1 MKKTTLFFAPALA
14 FAPILAFAALLAST
28 TSLAQ
33 TTAVGLW
40 QSFDNNT
47 GAPRAE
53 IRITESQGVLTG
65 RIERNLL
72 PQAAGTVQV
81 CDKCTDDRKGTPLI
95 GMALVRN
102 AKASQE
108 AGVWEGGEIL
118 DPDEGKTYRLRLQLL
133 EDGKKLQVRGY
144 TGPFFKNRTWVRVG

>member
-1 MKKTTLFFAPALA
+1 MNK
-14 FAPILAFAALLAST
+14 IVLLANL
-28 TSLAQ
+28 LATLIAGLIHSSAMAQ
-33 TTAVGLW
+33 ATPVGLW

-53 IRITESQGVLTG
+53 IRISESKGVLTG

-72 PQAAGTVQV
+72 PQTSTATQF
-81 CDKCTDDRKGTPLI
+81 CDKCTDDRKGAALI
-95 GMALVRN
+95 GMELVRN
-102 AKASQE
+102 LKAGSD
-108 AGVWEGGEIL
+108 AGVWEGGEIM

-144 TGPFFKNRTWVRVG
+144 IGPFFKNRTWVRVG

>member
-1 MKKTTLFFAPALA
+1 MTNMTSVFS
-14 FAPILAFAALLAST
+14 IIVVLLASVAST
-28 TSLAQ
+28 ISASSVAQ
-33 TTAVGLW
+33 TTATGLW

-72 PQAAGTVQV
+72 PQITPAVQR
-81 CDKCTDDRKGTPLI
+81 CDTCTDDRKGAPLI
-95 GMALVRN
+95 GMALIRN

-118 DPDEGKTYRLRLQLL
+118 DPDEGKTYRLRLQLQD
-133 EDGKKLQVRGY
+133 DGKKLQVRGY
-144 TGPFFKNRTWVRVG
+144 IGPFFKNRTWVRIAY

>member
-1 MKKTTLFFAPALA
+1 MKITSLLLALS
-14 FAPILAFAALLAST
+14 AALVTST
-28 TSLAQ
+28 TLAQ

-53 IRITESQGVLTG
+53 IRISESAGVLTG

-72 PQAAGTVQV
+72 PQAAGAVQV
-81 CDKCTDDRKGTPLI
+81 CEKCTDERKGAPLI

-102 AKASQE
+102 AKAAAE

-133 EDGKKLQVRGY
+133 EEGKKLQVRGY
-144 TGPFFKNRTWVRVG
+144 IGPFFKNRTWVRVG

>member
-1 MKKTTLFFAPALA
+1 MKSSFKLKMVLLMSTLFIHIVALA
-14 FAPILAFAALLAST
+14 QVTSAAT
-28 TSLAQ
+28 

-72 PQAAGTVQV
+72 PQTAGAVQV
-81 CDKCTDDRKGTPLI
+81 CGKCTDDRKGTPLI

-102 AKASQE
+102 AKAGTD

-133 EDGKKLQVRGY
+133 EDGKTLQVRGY
-144 TGPFFKNRTWVRVG
+144 IGPFFKNRTWVRVG

>member
-1 MKKTTLFFAPALA
+1 MKSSFKSKMVILMSTLFIHIVALA
-14 FAPILAFAALLAST
+14 QVTST
-28 TSLAQ
+28 AM
-33 TTAVGLW
+33 TTPVGLW

-72 PQAAGTVQV
+72 PQTAGAVQV
-81 CDKCTDDRKGTPLI
+81 CDKCTDDRKGMPLI
-95 GMALVRN
+95 GMPLVRN
-102 AKASQE
+102 AKVGSE
-108 AGVWEGGEIL
+108 TGVWEGGEIL

-144 TGPFFKNRTWVRVG
+144 IGPFFKNRTWVRVG

>member
-1 MKKTTLFFAPALA
+1 MKSKNLLLK
-14 FAPILAFAALLAST
+14 ILLLISALLIHSAAM
-28 TSLAQ
+28 AQ
-33 TTAVGLW
+33 ATPVGLW

-72 PQAAGTVQV
+72 PQTAGSVQV
-81 CDKCTDDRKGTPLI
+81 CDKCTDERKGTPLI
-95 GMALVRN
+95 GIALVRN
-102 AKASQE
+102 AKAATE

-144 TGPFFKNRTWVRVG
+144 VGPFFKNRTWVRVG